1 MLEKLDWS
9 KMEET
14 QVCETNLPQR
24 KLIVPENS
32 SKILTKPPLG
42 MPSTVKI
49 NKIGSLNKAIF
60 F

>member
-1 MLEKLDWS
+1 MVEKLDWS

-14 QVCETNLPQR
+14 QVCETNLPLR
-24 KLIVPENS
+24 KLMPENS